1 MMRKKICLAL
11 SVLFACWLG
20 SAGAQSVVVDGV
32 GADETA
38 AQRDAVRNAVEQ
50 AAGTYLSSRTLVADG
65 QTQLDEIYAQS
76 QGYVTHTEIL
86 SRAQEA
92 GVVRLRVRVEVDMSA
107 DSKLM
112 SRLQTVAFLD
122 DPRIAIVVLD
132 AAGAA
137 QADARDAIVEGAL
150 SERLIDMG
158 FHHVMD
164 AGQTASIAGS
174 VRLAGTVQGGAPQWD
189 GDARDTALDYLVL
202 GRCDTHDYPVQISDG
217 RGYREM
223 SAVSSARA
231 DLSMRIVDYATGQV
245 LGTFQATGQG
255 VENDGGIAANLA
267 RQQAAAA
274 AAEQLEQRFRHVAA
288 TPYAGLVVTVKAADL
303 ATARRFAADLRTL
316 PGVENVFLRSWTDGK
331 AVLELSSAQKPYT
344 IVDALHARTK
354 WAFFVSDATART
366 LTIAL
371 R

>member
-1 MMRKKICLAL
+1 M
-11 SVLFACWLG
+11 
-20 SAGAQSVVVDGV
+20 
-32 GADETA
+32 
-38 AQRDAVRNAVEQ
+38 RNAVEQ

-86 SRAQEA
+86 SRAQE
-92 GVVRLRVRVEVDMSA
+92 
-107 DSKLM
+107 
-112 SRLQTVAFLD
+112 
-122 DPRIAIVVLD
+122 
-132 AAGAA
+132 
-137 QADARDAIVEGAL
+137 ADARDAIVEGAL

-288 TPYAGLVVTVKAADL
+288 TPSFS
-303 ATARRFAADLRTL
+303 R
-316 PGVENVFLRSWTDGK
+316 
-331 AVLELSSAQKPYT
+331 LERAN
-344 IVDALHARTK
+344 
-354 WAFFVSDATART
+354 
-366 LTIAL
+366 
-371 R
+371 

>member
-1 MMRKKICLAL
+1 M
-11 SVLFACWLG
+11 
-20 SAGAQSVVVDGV
+20 
-32 GADETA
+32 
-38 AQRDAVRNAVEQ
+38 
-50 AAGTYLSSRTLVADG
+50 
-65 QTQLDEIYAQS
+65 
-76 QGYVTHTEIL
+76 THTEIL

-132 AAGAA
+132 AAGAE

-255 VENDGGIAANLA
+255 GRE
-267 RQQAAAA
+267 
-274 AAEQLEQRFRHVAA
+274 
-288 TPYAGLVVTVKAADL
+288 
-303 ATARRFAADLRTL
+303 
-316 PGVENVFLRSWTDGK
+316 
-331 AVLELSSAQKPYT
+331 
-344 IVDALHARTK
+344 
-354 WAFFVSDATART
+354 
-366 LTIAL
+366 
-371 R
+371 

>member
-1 MMRKKICLAL
+1 
-11 SVLFACWLG
+11 
-20 SAGAQSVVVDGV
+20 
-32 GADETA
+32 
-38 AQRDAVRNAVEQ
+38 
-50 AAGTYLSSRTLVADG
+50 
-65 QTQLDEIYAQS
+65 
-76 QGYVTHTEIL
+76 
-86 SRAQEA
+86 
-92 GVVRLRVRVEVDMSA
+92 
-107 DSKLM
+107 
-112 SRLQTVAFLD
+112 
-122 DPRIAIVVLD
+122 
-132 AAGAA
+132 
-137 QADARDAIVEGAL
+137 
-150 SERLIDMG
+150 
-158 FHHVMD
+158 MD

-288 TPYAGLVVTVKAADL
+288 TPSFSRLKRA
-303 ATARRFAADLRTL
+303 
-316 PGVENVFLRSWTDGK
+316 N
-331 AVLELSSAQKPYT
+331 
-344 IVDALHARTK
+344 
-354 WAFFVSDATART
+354 
-366 LTIAL
+366 
-371 R
+371 

>member
-1 MMRKKICLAL
+1 M
-11 SVLFACWLG
+11 
-20 SAGAQSVVVDGV
+20 
-32 GADETA
+32 
-38 AQRDAVRNAVEQ
+38 RNAVEQ

-65 QTQLDEIYAQS
+65 QTQLDEIYAQL

-92 GVVRLRVRVEVDMSA
+92 GEVRLRVRVEVDMSA

-288 TPYAGLVVTVKAADL
+288 TPSFS
-303 ATARRFAADLRTL
+303 R
-316 PGVENVFLRSWTDGK
+316 
-331 AVLELSSAQKPYT
+331 LERAN
-344 IVDALHARTK
+344 
-354 WAFFVSDATART
+354 
-366 LTIAL
+366 
-371 R
+371 